1 MNMQWPIFLFALFLA
16 AKVNAQE
23 PMDVPSLALP
33 SNPCTCSDEAV
44 SRYFE
49 PIGQLKEK
57 LEAEKQRIMD
67 QGVDEEAI
75 IEHAFEQTGYDRA
88 ELERLAGMSESQ
100 QQAYAMKLAKEK
112 MQNPVSV
119 YSEDEKAQIKAQIE
133 RGQRQA
139 TDQEAILRLTMP
151 SGLKLGELKRE
162 AEIYYEQTIQP
173 LVDRLAETHS
183 EAAIKALKQKIKH
196 EKIKY
201 CQKFTPRQYELIRL
215 QIAAWKKADPY
226 MADYLESKSEE
237 IDGLEISSMANI
249 VAGLVYIGILEQAFE
264 YRLTDPNE

>member
-23 PMDVPSLALP
+23 PMNVPSLALP
-33 SNPCTCSDEAV
+33 SNPCTCSSEAV

-49 PIGQLKEK
+49 PISQLKEK

-67 QGVDEEAI
+67 QGVDEEVI
-75 IEHAFEQTGYDRA
+75 IEHAYEQTGYDRA
-88 ELERLAGMSESQ
+88 ELERLAGMSENQ

-119 YSEDEKAQIKAQIE
+119 YSEDEKAQIKAQLE
-133 RGQRQA
+133 MGQRQA
-139 TDQEAILRLTMP
+139 TDQEAFVRLMMP
-151 SGLKLGELKRE
+151 SGLKLGELRRE
-162 AEIYYEQTIQP
+162 ADFIYEQHIVPVCEKQFKQE
-173 LVDRLAETHS
+173 AE
-183 EAAIKALKQKIKH
+183 
-196 EKIKY
+196 KY
-201 CQKFTPRQYELIRL
+201 YNRFSPRQYELLRL

-226 MADYLESKSEE
+226 MADYLESKSDE

-249 VAGLVYIGILEQAFE
+249 DAGLVFIGILEQAFE